1 MAYDPTSPWKK
12 TGLIKNKVLD
22 IMNNVYLE
30 FDPLDELY
38 TVPQNYDMRPDL
50 CSYEL
55 YGTSKYWWI
64 FAKRNPDRIEDPIRD
79 FTAGKKII
87 IPSKNQIDNMK

>member
-1 MAYDPTSPWKK
+1 MSYDPTSPWKK

-38 TVPQNYDMRPDL
+38 TVPQHYDQTCVAMN
-50 CSYEL
+50 C
-55 YGTSKYWWI
+55 
-64 FAKRNPDRIEDPIRD
+64 
-79 FTAGKKII
+79 TALQNIGGFLQKETLTL
-87 IPSKNQIDNMK
+87 

>member
-1 MAYDPTSPWKK
+1 MIQHLLEK
-12 TGLIKNKVLD
+12 TGLYKKKVLD

-38 TVPQNYDMRPDL
+38 TVPQHYDMRPDL

-64 FAKRNPDRIEDPIRD
+64 FAKRNPDDNRRSYRD
-79 FTAGKKII
+79 FLSGTK
-87 IPSKNQIDNMK
+87 D

>member
-22 IMNNVYLE
+22 IMNNVFLE

-38 TVPQNYDMRPDL
+38 TIPQNYDLRPDL
-50 CSYEL
+50 CSFEL

-64 FAKRNPDRIEDPIRD
+64 FAKRNPDIIEDPIRD
-79 FTAGKKII
+79 FTVGTRIR
-87 IPSKNQIDNMK
+87 IPSKASIDDMK

>member
-22 IMNNVYLE
+22 IMNNVFLE

-38 TVPQNYDMRPDL
+38 TIPQNYDMRPDL

-64 FAKRNPDRIEDPIRD
+64 FAKRNPDIIEDPIMD
-79 FTAGKKII
+79 FTVGTKIR
-87 IPSKNQIDNMK
+87 IPSKASIDDMK

>member
-1 MAYDPTSPWKK
+1 MSYDPTSPWKK

-38 TVPQNYDMRPDL
+38 TVPQHYDMRPDL
-50 CSYEL
+50 CSYESL
-55 YGTSKYWWI
+55 TL
-64 FAKRNPDRIEDPIRD
+64 
-79 FTAGKKII
+79 
-87 IPSKNQIDNMK
+87 

>member
-1 MAYDPTSPWKK
+1 MSYDPTSPWKK

-38 TVPQNYDMRPDL
+38 TVPQHYDMRPDL

-64 FAKRNPDRIEDPIRD
+64 FAKRNPDIIEDPIRD
-79 FTAGKKII
+79 FSVGTRIR
-87 IPSKNQIDNMK
+87 IPSKSAIDDMK

>member
-22 IMNNVYLE
+22 IMNNVFLE

-38 TVPQNYDMRPDL
+38 TIPQNYDLRPDL
-50 CSYEL
+50 CSFEL

-64 FAKRNPDRIEDPIRD
+64 FAKRNPDIIEDPIMD
-79 FTAGKKII
+79 FTVGTKIR
-87 IPSKNQIDNMK
+87 IPSKASIDDMK

>member
-1 MAYDPTSPWKK
+1 MIQHLLWKK

-64 FAKRNPDRIEDPIRD
+64 FAKRNPDIIEDPIRD
-79 FTAGKKII
+79 FTVGTRIR
-87 IPSKNQIDNMK
+87 IPSKASIDDMK

>member
-1 MAYDPTSPWKK
+1 MSYDPTSPWKK

-38 TVPQNYDMRPDL
+38 TVPQHYDMRPDL

-55 YGTSKYWWI
+55 YGTSKYWW
-64 FAKRNPDRIEDPIRD
+64 KPPMVR
-79 FTAGKKII
+79 
-87 IPSKNQIDNMK
+87 

>member
-1 MAYDPTSPWKK
+1 
-12 TGLIKNKVLD
+12 
-22 IMNNVYLE
+22 MNNVYLE

-64 FAKRNPDRIEDPIRD
+64 LQEKPDIIEDPIRD
-79 FTAGKKII
+79 FTVELELEYLAKA
-87 IPSKNQIDNMK
+87 SIDDMK

>member
-22 IMNNVYLE
+22 IMNNVFLE

-38 TVPQNYDMRPDL
+38 TIPQNYDLRPDL
-50 CSYEL
+50 CSFEL
-55 YGTSKYWWI
+55 YGTSKYWWV
-64 FAKRNPDRIEDPIRD
+64 FTLRNKDVIIDPIQD
-79 FTAGKKII
+79 FKAGTTIR
-87 IPSKNQIDNMK
+87 IPNIDNIR

>member
-12 TGLIKNKVLD
+12 TTVLKDKVLD
-22 IMNNVYLE
+22 IQNPVFLQKS
-30 FDPLDELY
+30 PLDETY
-38 TVPQNYDMRPDL
+38 TIPQNYNIRPDL

-64 FAKRNPDRIEDPIRD
+64 FAKRNPDIIQDPIND
-79 FTAGKKII
+79 FTAGTKIK
-87 IPSKNQIDNMK
+87 IPSKIQLDNMK

>member
-50 CSYEL
+50 CSYISL
-55 YGTSKYWWI
+55 VSC
-64 FAKRNPDRIEDPIRD
+64 RNSVVQCIVHLKDQTLDIHC
-79 FTAGKKII
+79 
-87 IPSKNQIDNMK
+87 S

>member
-64 FAKRNPDRIEDPIRD
+64 FAKRNPDIIEDPIRD
-79 FTAGKKII
+79 FTVGTII
-87 IPSKNQIDNMK
+87 RIPSKASIDDMK